1 MKINAGAY
9 FPGAY
14 QSRLDARPRPEIK
27 ISDESRRESEL
38 HLQRALKRAI
48 QENPDFFGSK
58 LGDPNAIHIS
68 TDTVELTCSYHS
80 VALYGQEMYKQLY
93 ESRKEEAAGREIE
106 DEFWLN
112 DHDQWVTFSKYLY
125 ENGFYEQMS
134 DSEVYEFEKKLC
146 QITDGMNQVQSV
158 HSINSFYNFGSIFR
172 TKNFGMDLSLS
183 KAEMI
188 AIQESSIC
196 ALEYLSDHF
205 IPASLKDGFDQL
217 IQRYR
222 KHNDEIIAIPAF
234 SEDARNH
241 ELVRMKKNYESCGY
255 LPARSDW
262 DEYAIMQGNLSIT
275 QRDYQDFRNFLAKTL
290 HSVTSHEDLQTKMKD
305 IKAKYLDLAT
315 GNSKREDFR
324 DDIWNHSKNI
334 FLQIENYYSF
344 LLPSNRPSQQVEKSS
359 PSRL

>member
-1 MKINAGAY
+1 
-9 FPGAY
+9 
-14 QSRLDARPRPEIK
+14 
-27 ISDESRRESEL
+27 
-38 HLQRALKRAI
+38 
-48 QENPDFFGSK
+48 
-58 LGDPNAIHIS
+58 
-68 TDTVELTCSYHS
+68 
-80 VALYGQEMYKQLY
+80 
-93 ESRKEEAAGREIE
+93 
-106 DEFWLN
+106 
-112 DHDQWVTFSKYLY
+112 
-125 ENGFYEQMS
+125 
-134 DSEVYEFEKKLC
+134 
-146 QITDGMNQVQSV
+146 
-158 HSINSFYNFGSIFR
+158 
-172 TKNFGMDLSLS
+172 MDLSLS

-222 KHNDEIIAIPAF
+222 KHNDEIIANPAF

-241 ELVRMKKNYESCGY
+241 ELVRMKENYESRGY

-344 LLPSNRPSQQVEKSS
+344 LLPSNRPSQQAEKSS
-359 PSRL
+359 PSRP